1 MATHDLVGLQFRHAC
16 DFWAQFGLSVK
27 LPFEETRRDER
38 KAKGGRSREEECLVG
53 GGAVGGTPGSHLTC
67 PPMAINV
74 ITPLHS
80 ILSAPTVTVAAYK

>member
-1 MATHDLVGLQFRHAC
+1 MA
-16 DFWAQFGLSVK
+16 
-27 LPFEETRRDER
+27 
-38 KAKGGRSREEECLVG
+38 GGRSREEECLVG
-53 GGAVGGTPGSHLTC
+53 GGGGGGGGGTPGSHLTC